1 MGDRDP
7 LLDGA
12 LGKHIRLAD
21 KVALI
26 VQHLQGGQEEV
37 GAVHA
42 ERGAVGAGVD
52 PPVLV
57 HKGVVKSVQLP
68 LLGLNVLV
76 GPVLGLVLNERPHT
90 VPYADQPLDAVGRCH
105 GHLYRVHAAVFP
117 VVHLAVHDGIAEIPY
132 LRVRGDGL
140 VLALGFRIV
149 HDILGDGALDTL
161 NSNGKLVLQVPPLN
175 GQAGGFRPIG
185 AADLPHFAHDHLRVV
200 NKILVHFQP
209 VGVGVQVYPIRFLAG
224 EGVPLL
230 QKEDVA
236 GHIRSRGVLE
246 SVVGQADGPQQV
258 GALGKV
264 LPHSGG
270 VLVHRALAGDKGDDT
285 ARPDLIQRPGKEVVV
300 NEEIV
305 SVIPLVDHLE
315 GAEGHIPDGGVKK
328 AVREVCFFKPL
339 DSDRRLLI
347 ELLGDAA

>member
-1 MGDRDP
+1 MSDRDL

-12 LGKHIRLAD
+12 FGKHIRLAD
-21 KVALI
+21 EVALI

-42 ERGAVGAGVD
+42 EHRAVGAGVD

-57 HKGVVKSVQLP
+57 HKGVVEGVQLP

-90 VPYADQPLDAVGRCH
+90 VPDADQPLDAVGRRH
-105 GHLYRVHAAVFP
+105 RHLYRVHAAVFP

-140 VLALGFRIV
+140 VLALDFRVV
-149 HDILGDGALDTL
+149 HDILGDGALDIL
-161 NSNGKLVLQVPPLN
+161 NGGGKLFSQVPPLN

-209 VGVGVQVYPIRFLAG
+209 VCVGVQVYPIRFLAG

-236 GHIRSRGVLE
+236 GHIRARGVLE
-246 SVVGQADGPQQV
+246 GVVGQTDGPQQV

-264 LPHSGG
+264 LPHGGG
-270 VLVHRALAGDKGDDT
+270 VLVHRAFAGNKGDDA
-285 ARPDLIQRPGKEVVV
+285 ARPDLIQCPGKEVVV
-300 NEEIV
+300 NEEII

-315 GAEGHIPDGGVKK
+315 GAEGHISNSGVKK
-328 AVREVCFFKPL
+328 AVREVCFLKPL
-339 DSDRRLLI
+339 DSDRRSLI
-347 ELLGDAA
+347 KLLGDAA